1 MDKQRLKRWLK
12 LLGQV
17 VVATIAIYF
26 VLNEI
31 DVDELKRSLLGAR
44 IGPLIIAF
52 LAFNASKMLSAFRL
66 NYFFRALGL
75 KLSEN
80 VNLKLYYLGMLYN
93 QFLPGGI
100 GGDGY
105 KIYLLNKTY
114 KTPLKG
120 LIAAT
125 LLDRI
130 SGVVALGFL
139 AVGLGLLG
147 SAKDAME
154 GYGFLLWIALLLA
167 YPAYYLL
174 VNIFFK
180 TFKKVNH
187 ITNLQALGV
196 QSLQLVCAYFIL
208 KALHVDTGFV
218 DYFTLF
224 LVSSVLAALPFSL
237 PGGLGVRELT
247 FTVGHELFGL
257 NETAAVALAS
267 LFFLITLISS
277 LLGVL
282 YLKIGKH
289 VPSVDDSMPKASVM
303 DE

>member
-1 MDKQRLKRWLK
+1 MDKQRLKRWAK
-12 LLGQV
+12 LISQIV
-17 VVATIAIYF
+17 IAVIAIYF
-26 VLNEI
+26 VLQEI
-31 DVDELKRSLLGAR
+31 DVDELKASLLSAR

-75 KLSEN
+75 KLSEEF
-80 VNLKLYYLGMLYN
+80 NLKLYYLGMLYN

-105 KIYLLNKTY
+105 KVYLLNKSY
-114 KTPLKG
+114 KAPLKG

-125 LLDRI
+125 LLDRV

-139 AVGLGLLG
+139 AAGLGLLG
-147 SAKDAME
+147 SAYGALE
-154 GYGFLLWIALLLA
+154 GYGFLLWIALIVA

-174 VNIFFK
+174 VNVFFK

-187 ITNLQALGV
+187 ITNLQAIGV
-196 QSLQLVCAYFIL
+196 QTLQIICAFFIL
-208 KALHVDTGFV
+208 KALNVDTGFI

-224 LVSSVLAALPFSL
+224 LVSSVLAALPVSL

-247 FTVGHELFGL
+247 FTVGHEVFGL
-257 NETAAVALAS
+257 DQTAAVALAS

-277 LLGVL
+277 LIGII
-282 YLKIGKH
+282 YLKLGKQ
-289 VPSVDDSMPKASVM
+289 VPISDATTPTAA
-303 DE
+303 E

>member
-1 MDKQRLKRWLK
+1 MDKQRLKRWGK
-12 LLGQV
+12 LFGQIV
-17 VVATIAIYF
+17 IAAFAIYF

-31 DVDELKRSLLGAR
+31 DVDELKTSLLGAK
-44 IGPLIIAF
+44 IGPLVIAF
-52 LAFNASKMLSAFRL
+52 MAFNASKLLSAFRL

-80 VNLKLYYLGMLYN
+80 FNLKLYYLGMLYN

-105 KIYLLNKTY
+105 KVYLLNKTY
-114 KTPLKG
+114 KTPVKG

-147 SAKDAME
+147 SANEAME
-154 GYGFLLWIALLLA
+154 GYGFLLWVALVLA
-167 YPAYYLL
+167 YPAYYAL
-174 VNIFFK
+174 VHLFFK

-208 KALHVDTGFV
+208 KALHVDAGFV

-247 FTVGHELFGL
+247 FTVGYQIFGL
-257 NETAAVALAS
+257 DETAAVALAS

-277 LLGVL
+277 LMGIA
-282 YLKIGKH
+282 YLKIGTTGNKNL
-289 VPSVDDSMPKASVM
+289 A
-303 DE
+303 

>member
-1 MDKQRLKRWLK
+1 MDKQRLKRWVK
-12 LLGQV
+12 LISQIFIAV
-17 VVATIAIYF
+17 IAIYL
-26 VLNEI
+26 VLQEI
-31 DVDELKRSLLGAR
+31 DVDELKASLLRAK

-75 KLSEN
+75 KLSEEF
-80 VNLKLYYLGMLYN
+80 NLKLYYLGMLYN

-105 KIYLLNKTY
+105 KVYLLNKSY

-125 LLDRI
+125 LLDRV

-139 AVGLGLLG
+139 AAGLGLLG
-147 SAKDAME
+147 SAYGALE
-154 GYGFLLWIALLLA
+154 GYAFLLWVALILA

-174 VNIFFK
+174 VNVFFK

-187 ITNLQALGV
+187 ITNLQAIGV
-196 QSLQLVCAYFIL
+196 QTLQIICAFFIL
-208 KALHVDTGFV
+208 KALNVDTGFI

-224 LVSSVLAALPFSL
+224 LVSSVLAALPMSL

-247 FTVGHELFGL
+247 FTVGDEFFGL
-257 NETAAVALAS
+257 DTTAAVALAS
-267 LFFLITLISS
+267 IFFLITLVSS
-277 LLGVL
+277 LIGII
-282 YLKIGKH
+282 YLKLGKQAPTSDATKPT
-289 VPSVDDSMPKASVM
+289 VV
-303 DE
+303 E